1 MTIFLLILLMYII
14 TIFAIRSIIKDYK
27 KEIEK
32 DKNYYK

>member
-27 KEIEK
+27 KELDK
-32 DKNYYK
+32 DREYYK